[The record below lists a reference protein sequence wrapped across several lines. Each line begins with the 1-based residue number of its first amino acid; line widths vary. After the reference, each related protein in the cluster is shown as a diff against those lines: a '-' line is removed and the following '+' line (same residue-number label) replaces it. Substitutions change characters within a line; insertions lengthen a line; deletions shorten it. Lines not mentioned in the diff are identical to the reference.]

1 MMATPDRRSIKLV
14 AVGWTAIRVLDRYIA
29 ILPDQTYIAAA
40 ADAVVLMNSKASSK
54 LMLWLDPATKG
65 WVSTDVSDVHG
76 RPDSLGGL
84 VASGD
89 IIILITGFGQDEE
102 AGYLGGLVR
111 EVQDAGG
118 TPLVIGTK
126 PQGNGYRAE
135 SERAASQL
143 SALEG
148 HASHVVTVPFD
159 REHVVTMA
167 QADMPIVDLYQL
179 VDSMVHRAVDRTVR
193 YIEHLNARELDMV
206 QFTTAVNQYCRQ
218 FNRLLEC

>member
-1 MMATPDRRSIKLV
+1 MATPDRRSIKLV

-40 ADAVVLMNSKASSK
+40 ADAVVLMNSKASNK

-65 WVSTDVSDVHG
+65 WVSTDVSDGHG
-76 RPDSLGGL
+76 RPDSLGSL

-89 IIILITGFGQDEE
+89 VTILITGFGQDEE
-102 AGYLGGLVR
+102 AGYLDGLVR
-111 EVQDAGG
+111 EVKDAGG
-118 TPLVIGTK
+118 TPLVIGTR
-126 PQGNGYRAE
+126 PQGRGHQEE

-143 SALEG
+143 SALES

-159 REHVVTMA
+159 RDYFVASA
-167 QADMPIVDLYQL
+167 QADMLIVDLYQL
-179 VDSMVHRAVDRTVR
+179 VDSMVHRAVDKTVR
-193 YIEHLNARELDMV
+193 YLEHLNTRELNMV
-206 QFTTAVNQYCRQ
+206 QFTSAVNQYCRQ